1 MLSGVR
7 LSQIRA
13 PCFGP
18 LPPLLASP
26 ILDATVIAR
35 EEDFGD
41 LPAPKAPGPGVLGFF
56 EQAFSKGLG
65 LGRGGIAHHPGKEAG
80 DSLDDCRR
88 RDLTAGQHEVPEG
101 DLFINQMLGDPLV
114 NSFVP
119 ATNQYQIGKR
129 GQPVEMSLIEPSPR
143 GAQQDFVSR
152 SEGCQ
157 RIGKR
162 LNHHHH
168 AGSPAEGSIVDL
180 AMGSLPELPEIDQF
194 NLKRP
199 SFNGSAD
206 DGGRE
211 GPTEEPGEERDDRDL
226 QRESLGSPRILSAM
240 MLR

>member
-1 MLSGVR
+1 MLSGLR

-18 LPPLLASP
+18 LHPLLASP
-26 ILDATVIAR
+26 ILDAAVIAR

-41 LPAPKAPGPGVLGFF
+41 LPTLKAPGPGVLGFF
-56 EQAFSKGLG
+56 EHALSKRLG
-65 LGRGGIAHHPGKEAG
+65 PGRRGIAHHPGKKAG

-211 GPTEEPGEERDDRDL
+211 DPTEEPGEERDDRDL